1 MTNERRQKAIVVY
14 CKVALDRMRQA
25 VDHANEGAFPS
36 CETDIDQ
43 VIAVLELARD
53 RFAEIYAESV
63 LGDEG

>member
-1 MTNERRQKAIVVY
+1 MTNEQRQKAIVVY
-14 CKVALDRMRQA
+14 CKVALERLQQA
-25 VDHANEGAFPS
+25 VDHATEGAFPA